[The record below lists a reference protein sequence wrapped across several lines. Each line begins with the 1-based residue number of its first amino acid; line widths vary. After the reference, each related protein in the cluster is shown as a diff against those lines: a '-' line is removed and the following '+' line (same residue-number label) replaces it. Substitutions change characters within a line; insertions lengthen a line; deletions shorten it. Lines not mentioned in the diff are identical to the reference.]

1 MILLGTLICFNFV
14 IKDTGI
20 YKIKSFA
27 VVKKKYSHCR
37 TVAICSFKPL
47 VHHTNKCQHG
57 GRNRYDAKLV
67 RVNHILQCEFDVV
80 ADYKVLSNFREG

>member
-37 TVAICSFKPL
+37 TVAIASSHLCTIPISARTVEETGMMPKWL
-47 VHHTNKCQHG
+47 GSTTS
-57 GRNRYDAKLV
+57 
-67 RVNHILQCEFDVV
+67 
-80 ADYKVLSNFREG
+80 SNASLM